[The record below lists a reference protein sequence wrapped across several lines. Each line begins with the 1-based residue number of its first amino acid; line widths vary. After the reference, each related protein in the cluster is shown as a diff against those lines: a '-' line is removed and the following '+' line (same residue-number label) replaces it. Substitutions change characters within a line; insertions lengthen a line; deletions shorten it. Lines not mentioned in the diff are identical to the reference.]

1 MAKLECATKSAMDWF
16 HSNGMKLNYSK
27 CYLLV
32 CGHKYE
38 NMICKID
45 NTQVIETHLVKRLG
59 IQMESELT
67 YQ

>member
-1 MAKLECATKSAMDWF
+1 MCLDKLMAKLECATKSTMDWF

-38 NMICKID
+38 SICKIEKL
-45 NTQVIETHLVKRLG
+45 IL
-59 IQMESELT
+59 
-67 YQ
+67 